1 MGTKRVFN
9 PNIRK
14 INISKINKNNTKN
27 IFNKNTIKYANNTI
41 MPYKIR
47 KKIFNIKHSNNIF
60 ENKHERHT
68 RAMLQSNRRNATKK
82 AVSNNSSI
90 TINNS
95 SIAINKRV
103 NNKNTMVNN
112 KKILFHNLNTTLL
125 GTNKHGRNVRKKL
138 FNNHT
143 VNATLHRTNKR
154 RNVLKKTLF
163 HDSLNR
169 AILKSKKQHWDV
181 SKKALFNR
189 FNLNKTLPRTN
200 KQSKI
205 RPNNHD
211 GNAKKALF
219 NSHFLNKAFLR
230 TNQQRN
236 VHKDRRHVKK
246 KLFNRFLIKKALPR
260 TNNQDENA
268 KKALFNRFL
277 NKPLVKSTNQQRDL
291 ISKEQAVQ
299 FIKPNSLVFVEGVVG
314 TPKVLMNAMYDHV
327 KSKNIQGVTVLDVF
341 SLYPYDNMT
350 PEDDCVRRLSFFVS
364 PYTRKYVNT
373 GAAEYIPIM
382 LNDLPMVFDRG
393 YFSPDVALIS
403 VSPPDASG
411 FVSLGTNVVE
421 LLSVIRGSK
430 RVIAQI
436 NDRMPRSLGEALVH
450 VSEIDYG
457 VEVSYELFSPATEE
471 VTEIDSAIANHICDE
486 LLEDEATLQIG
497 LGKIPEAI
505 LSNIKHQINLGVHTE
520 LLTPGVIKLFNS
532 GVINNSKKSIDMG
545 QITATLLLGDKPLYD
560 FVHNNEL
567 VQMKRGTYSN
577 DPAIIRQNHRMTA
590 INTCLEIDITGQVVS
605 DSLGTRIYSGFGG
618 QVDFMRGA
626 LTGLDGK
633 GKAILALPSTDV
645 STGLSKIVPTI
656 KPGAGVVCSRAHVQY
671 VVTEY
676 GCADLFAKSTR
687 QRAHALIRIAHPQH
701 REALEREAY
710 EILKVMP
717 SL

>member
-1 MGTKRVFN
+1 MFPLSQLIDVHQMGTTKNEGKNNTANGTKNVPSIPNNKDICINIKTYFETAKSTYERIANRSYKIVKMGTNRVFN

-68 RAMLQSNRRNATKK
+68 RAMLKSNRRNATKK

-103 NNKNTMVNN
+103 NNK
-112 KKILFHNLNTTLL
+112 KILFHNLNTTLL
-125 GTNKHGRNVRKKL
+125 GTNKHGRNVRKEL

-163 HDSLNR
+163 NDSLNR
-169 AILKSKKQHWDV
+169 AILKITKQHWDV

-200 KQSKI
+200 KQS
-205 RPNNHD
+205 
-211 GNAKKALF
+211 
-219 NSHFLNKAFLR
+219 
-230 TNQQRN
+230 
-236 VHKDRRHVKK
+236 
-246 KLFNRFLIKKALPR
+246 
-260 TNNQDENA
+260 
-268 KKALFNRFL
+268 
-277 NKPLVKSTNQQRDL
+277 
-291 ISKEQAVQ
+291 
-299 FIKPNSLVFVEGVVG
+299 VVG

-327 KSKNIQGVTVLDVF
+327 KSKNIQGVTILDVF

-450 VSEIDYG
+450 VSEINYG
-457 VEVSYELFSPATEE
+457 VEVSYELFSP
-471 VTEIDSAIANHICDE
+471 
-486 LLEDEATLQIG
+486 
-497 LGKIPEAI
+497 
-505 LSNIKHQINLGVHTE
+505 
-520 LLTPGVIKLFNS
+520 
-532 GVINNSKKSIDMG
+532 
-545 QITATLLLGDKPLYD
+545 
-560 FVHNNEL
+560 
-567 VQMKRGTYSN
+567 
-577 DPAIIRQNHRMTA
+577 
-590 INTCLEIDITGQVVS
+590 
-605 DSLGTRIYSGFGG
+605 
-618 QVDFMRGA
+618 
-626 LTGLDGK
+626 GK
-633 GKAILALPSTDV
+633 GSWLR
-645 STGLSKIVPTI
+645 IV
-656 KPGAGVVCSRAHVQY
+656 
-671 VVTEY
+671 
-676 GCADLFAKSTR
+676 
-687 QRAHALIRIAHPQH
+687 
-701 REALEREAY
+701 
-710 EILKVMP
+710 
-717 SL
+717 